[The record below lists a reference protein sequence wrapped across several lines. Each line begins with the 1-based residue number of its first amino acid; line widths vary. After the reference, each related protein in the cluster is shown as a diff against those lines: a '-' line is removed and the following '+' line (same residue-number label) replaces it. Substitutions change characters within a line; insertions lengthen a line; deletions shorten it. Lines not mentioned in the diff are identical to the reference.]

1 MPKQKKNKGAKASKS
16 NNPFDALVKAEA
28 AALAKIERPMVM
40 GRRTSRVDGGSA
52 KSTSRFPTG
61 AAVARNRK
69 TRDLVFDEYIA
80 DVNGSV
86 AFGVTAFPV
95 NPGLAVT
102 FPWLSREAQL
112 YEKYEV
118 VQLQFY
124 YKPEV
129 SAFATNG
136 QTGKI
141 MLSFDYD
148 AADLAPATK
157 IQVEDSDP
165 HSDGMPYETVTLN
178 LDPAECN
185 GSFRGK
191 YIRPGAVPA
200 NNDIKTYDAGVAY
213 VSTYGNANGTNI
225 GELRVRGKIRLVKPI
240 LLGPGQT
247 IQYAAATAGGTISL
261 TNWFGTAP
269 VVAGNLGLSL
279 TGVGT
284 GTTVGS
290 FSVSVPGEYL
300 YAIYLQGT
308 GLNTTWA
315 SGSTGALATQDEYN
329 YAGSTVL
336 WLSGRC
342 KFTAAGQN
350 VTIFAS
356 PLPSTITV
364 GQITLAQ
371 YPYYGTEPVM

>member
-1 MPKQKKNKGAKASKS
+1 MPKQKKNKGAKAGKS

-28 AALAKIERPMVM
+28 AAIARVEKPMVM
-40 GRRTSRVDGGSA
+40 GRRTSRVDGGSSKSA
-52 KSTSRFPTG
+52 KRFPTG
-61 AAVARNRK
+61 AALARNRK
-69 TRDLVFDEYIA
+69 TRDLIFDEYIA

-86 AFGVTAFPV
+86 AFGATPYPV
-95 NPGLAVT
+95 NPGLPQT

-178 LDPAECN
+178 LDPVECN
-185 GSFRGK
+185 GTVRGK

-200 NNDIKTYDAGVAY
+200 NADIKTYDVGTVY
-213 VSTYGNANGTNI
+213 VSTYGNANGSNI

-247 IQYAAATAGGTISL
+247 IQYAAATGGGTISL

-269 VVAGNLGLSL
+269 LVAGNLGLGL
-279 TGVGT
+279 AGYGTGVN
-284 GTTVGS
+284 VGDRK
-290 FSVSVPGEYL
+290 SVV
-300 YAIYLQGT
+300 
-308 GLNTTWA
+308 
-315 SGSTGALATQDEYN
+315 
-329 YAGSTVL
+329 
-336 WLSGRC
+336 
-342 KFTAAGQN
+342 
-350 VTIFAS
+350 
-356 PLPSTITV
+356 
-364 GQITLAQ
+364 
-371 YPYYGTEPVM
+371 